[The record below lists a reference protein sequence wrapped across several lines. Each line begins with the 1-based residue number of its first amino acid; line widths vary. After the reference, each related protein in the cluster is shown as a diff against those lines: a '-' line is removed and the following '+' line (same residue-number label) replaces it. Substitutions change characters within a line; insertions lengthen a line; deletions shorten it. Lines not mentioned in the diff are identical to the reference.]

1 MTWVNAVVPNKFSEE
16 ALTYDEPRIIIPYF
30 SQSGKLHAV
39 QGRSFATNSKVRYLT
54 IAIDRDVP
62 VIYGLDKYNS
72 FKIGFVT
79 EGVFDAFF
87 LSNSLATAGGD
98 IAGKLNNFEKDK
110 LTICYDCEKRKPETI
125 QKMEKAIKE
134 GFNICVW
141 PDNFEYKDI
150 NDAVIGG
157 MKPQEIEDLILEHS
171 FSGIA
176 AQFELTRWRRV

>member
-1 MTWVNAVVPNKFSEE
+1 MLFKVVRLRQTQE
-16 ALTYDEPRIIIPYF
+16 
-30 SQSGKLHAV
+30 
-39 QGRSFATNSKVRYLT
+39 VRYLT

-79 EGVFDAFF
+79 EGVIDSFF
-87 LSNSLATAGGD
+87 FRNSLATAGGD
-98 IAGKLNNFEKDK
+98 IAGKLNNLKKINDDLFTTMRTTKTRNDPK
-110 LTICYDCEKRKPETI
+110 NGKGDQGRVQHI
-125 QKMEKAIKE
+125 M
-134 GFNICVW
+134 W